1 MVVGFSV
8 YHGEWQHGRS
18 CGQDSKVLACTSWYM
33 LGALGKFKPGH
44 TGRRTE
50 CAAEHTQTLRRAQK
64 EIAALEAQLSSALAK
79 LSEIDEKFCPRPA
92 SHPGPPFHAVATRAA
107 AAPTS
112 LQGGWR
118 CTALTRCAGL
128 QAEARHHFGRSLCRG
143 EEAARCTCRT
153 HPREPRAARRQRV
166 GGQVRLLSHF
176 FEPAG
181 PSRCPVLRRACPS
194 DPQQVADRARR
205 TQEDPADKV
214 HGDFP
219 RERRGGRAE
228 PRQERQRARAQQPCR
243 ATRRGR
249 SRGRGRGRVAGLAPA
264 QHCHVS
270 GPRTCELTVS
280 RATVEQVGSRQ
291 QPHLQSGR
299 TAPRLSIDN
308 NNICVPLLS

>member
-112 LQGGWR
+112 PQGGWR
-118 CTALTRCAGL
+118 CTALMRCAGL
-128 QAEARHHFGRSLCRG
+128 QAEARRHFGRSLCRG

-181 PSRCPVLRRACPS
+181 PSRCPVLRRARPS

-205 TQEDPADKV
+205 AQEDPADKV
-214 HGDFP
+214 YGDFP
-219 RERRGGRAE
+219 RERRGGRAG
-228 PRQERQRARAQQPCR
+228 PRQERQRARAQQLRR
-243 ATRRGR
+243 ATGRGR
-249 SRGRGRGRVAGLAPA
+249 SRSRGRGRVAGLAPA
-264 QHCHVS
+264 QRRRVS
-270 GPRTCELTVS
+270 SPRNATGVLAHGLEGDS
-280 RATVEQVGSRQ
+280 RAGG
-291 QPHLQSGR
+291 QPAA
-299 TAPRLSIDN
+299 APSSKRANSSPIEHR
-308 NNICVPLLS
+308 